1 MKFGQNQKF
10 ELKNL
15 SCGLFQI
22 LEILVLAMAN
32 DEKVNITVTSS

>member
-15 SCGLFQI
+15 SCGLFQM
-22 LEILVLAMAN
+22 LEILDLAMTK
-32 DEKVNITVTSS
+32 DEMVNITVTSL